1 MRLTRF
7 LWGLMAVVPAAALVG
22 CSIERV
28 EPTGEPR
35 VKLIFGIAGDPVE
48 QATYQKLVDA
58 FEQRHPDIKITLR
71 HVPTRY
77 EDKMQTEMA
86 GGTAPDVMFFQ
97 DEYFPQFAAKN
108 AFLDLA
114 PYIEADGM
122 DLSDFFEQGIIEFSH
137 EGRPHGLPR
146 DWGANVIFYNKD
158 LFDQVGLEHPDED
171 WDWDE
176 FLEAAKRLT
185 RDNDADGRIDQFGFV
200 ISATV
205 HYGLP
210 WVWANGGEAVNEDKT
225 ECILSSPAAVE
236 GLQVYVDY
244 MLKHKVAPSPMQTEA
259 LDVTS
264 MFMTGRLAM
273 YNGGPFAVP
282 QFRAIEDFDWD
293 VAFMPKGP
301 KGRVTRYYGDGY
313 VAWRETKHP
322 REAWELLKFL
332 TSEYCERMY
341 AEDARGIPSRR
352 SVAYSEDFIRA
363 DTPWDERIFVE
374 SVKYAHLQPITTKYG
389 EMDVAWRE
397 PYERI
402 LLGELTV
409 AEALEQMDHM
419 LDELLAEGD

>member
-1 MRLTRF
+1 
-7 LWGLMAVVPAAALVG
+7 MAASLSG

-28 EPTGEPR
+28 QPQGEPR
-35 VKLIFGIAGDPVE
+35 VTLVFAMAGDPVE
-48 QATYQKLVDA
+48 QATYHRLAAA
-58 FEQRHPDIKITLR
+58 FEQRHPDIEVTLR

-86 GGTAPDVMFFQ
+86 GGTAADVMFFQ
-97 DEYFPQFAAKN
+97 DEYFPMFAAKN

-114 PYIEADGM
+114 PYIEADGV
-122 DLSDFFEQGIIEFSH
+122 DLNDFFEQGIIEFSYQ
-137 EGRPHGLPR
+137 GRMHGMPR
-146 DWGANVIFYNKD
+146 DWGANVIFYNKH
-158 LFDQVGLEHPDED
+158 LFDQAGVAHPHED
-171 WDWDE
+171 WTWDE
-176 FLEAAKRLT
+176 FLAAARRLT

-200 ISATV
+200 ISDTV

-210 WVWANGGEAVNEDKT
+210 WVWANGGEVLNEDKT
-225 ECILSSPAAVE
+225 DCTLCSPESVA

-244 MLKHKVAPSPMQTEA
+244 MLKHRVAPSPMQTET

-273 YNGGPFAVP
+273 YNAGPFAVP
-282 QFRAIEDFDWD
+282 QFRTIQEFEWD

-313 VAWRETKHP
+313 AAWRETKHP

-341 AEDARGIPSRR
+341 AENARGIPSRK

-363 DTPWDERIFVE
+363 DTPWNERIFVE
-374 SVKYAHLQPITTKYG
+374 SAKYARLQPITTKYP

-409 AEALEQMDHM
+409 AEGLEIMERQ
-419 LDELLAEGD
+419 LDELLAEAE